1 MVDGKTIESLLG
13 KVDPVGQVVLVG
25 TLPVRIVG
33 VVTQETG
40 FGRSSQS
47 VNVWLPYSA
56 VMSRLLSQ
64 QHFTQITIRVRTASS
79 PPWPSRRQ
87 SPC

>member
-1 MVDGKTIESLLG
+1 FFRVKGMTLTQGRLLDERDIRNRTAVAVVDGKTIESLLG

-47 VNVWLPYSA
+47 VNVWLPY
-56 VMSRLLSQ
+56 
-64 QHFTQITIRVRTASS
+64 
-79 PPWPSRRQ
+79 
-87 SPC
+87 